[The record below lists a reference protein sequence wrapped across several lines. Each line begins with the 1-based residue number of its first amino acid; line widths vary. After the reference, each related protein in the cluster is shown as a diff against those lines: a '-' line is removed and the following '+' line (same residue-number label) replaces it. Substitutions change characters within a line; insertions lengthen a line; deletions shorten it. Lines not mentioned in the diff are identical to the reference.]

1 METERD
7 LQLYLKNAAK
17 AAGVYQRKMV
27 AVGHVGFPDILL
39 AHRGRVV
46 FVELKT
52 PKGTGKLSEK
62 QIREIGRLL
71 AVGVEVQVIWQQGEV
86 DELIREITRT

>member
-27 AVGHVGFPDILL
+27 AVGHVGFPDLLL

-52 PKGTGKLSEK
+52 PRGTGRLSEK
-62 QIREIGRLL
+62 QKREIGRLL